1 MLGRRRWVYSAVV
14 RRRFPLYLAFALIFL
29 AGCANSDCG
38 FADYQTKGWGPMI
51 LAAFGFGFL
60 TSLTPCVYP
69 MIPIT
74 LSIFGARGKDVPRKR
89 AILLAVAYV
98 NGMCLTYT
106 ILGVT
111 FAMVGKAGSFGTQ
124 L

>member
-1 MLGRRRWVYSAVV
+1 MRRRPTLLLLVV
-14 RRRFPLYLAFALIFL
+14 FALVFV
-29 AGCANSDCG
+29 AGCANGDCG
-38 FADYQTKGWGPMI
+38 FSDYQNKGWGPMI

-74 LSIFGARGKDVPRKR
+74 LAIFGARGKDVPRKR

-98 NGMCLTYT
+98 NGMCLTYS

-111 FAMVGKAGSFGTQ
+111 FATLGKAGDFGTQ
-124 L
+124 